1 MRLKVTQE
9 EVPKHSSIV
18 VAVGWYKTN
27 KQYQLLSCGD
37 DKAIWKWHV
46 EGTAIG
52 KLCDLDAYCTT
63 MAWMPNNKGSD
74 NVFAIGCT
82 DGSFRIISE
91 AGREE
96 KKVDAHR
103 GAVISLKW
111 SFDGSAIATAG
122 EDGCVKVWSRSGM
135 LRSTLTQM
143 PYSIYSVVWS
153 PDCEHLLF
161 ACKSTEKAGQKS
173 EDKAGSGKALDF
185 KDHQVVGKI
194 HLKSIQAGQ
203 KALEWKAHEG
213 VVLQLDWSF
222 VNNTILSGGED
233 CRYKIWDSYGRL
245 LFNSAPLDHVVTSV
259 AWSPNGKYFAVGSYN
274 VLKLCDR
281 TGWSYCRE
289 APESGSIF
297 SIHWCNDGTQL
308 ACGGGNGSVVFSG
321 LVDRTSSWQNTEVTL
336 DENNTIVVQ
345 DILNETKEE
354 LDFRD
359 RVTDM
364 SLAHGALVVTTNNQ
378 CFVYQSSN
386 WNTPHVEDL
395 KEPPTLI
402 VQCPHHF
409 ALVDANG
416 IQVISYEGRALSTI
430 KYSGLRTEF
439 LNESTLSICRDA
451 VALVDPTSPKT
462 VRVFDVF
469 TGRAMGQPLTH
480 KLDIVRISLNQQGS
494 GADRKI
500 AILDKNKDLYL
511 TKAMNSDR
519 TEKLGAMVD
528 TFMWNDSTDMLIA
541 LIDEKLVVYTYP
553 SVVFV
558 DKDLLPKTLQHK
570 TCPDA
575 GKYAQIVTFYGAHC
589 VIRKADGA
597 DLAMVTMPYPQ
608 LLYQHYE
615 KGQWE
620 QAVRLC
626 RYVKL
631 PELWASLAAMA
642 IHARALDT
650 VEIALAAIE
659 EVDKVQFVAHIN
671 KLPDEILR
679 QAELALFCKRPDE
692 ALNILLQNKRI
703 YRSIKMNIRLHRWS
717 DALELALKHQTHVDT
732 VLAYRARHLTQ
743 MKHVETNDTF
753 KQWAQQVEVD
763 WDTVKKKIAL
773 EKDTE
778 IRNAQGEQQAS

>member
-1 MRLKVTQE
+1 MRLKLTQE

-18 VAVGWYKTN
+18 VSVGWFKTG
-27 KQYQLLSCGD
+27 KQYELLSCSD
-37 DKAIWKWHV
+37 DKSIWKWHV
-46 EGTAIG
+46 EGSPIQ
-52 KLCDLDAYCTT
+52 KLCDLDAYATA
-63 MAWMPNNKGSD
+63 MAWMPNTKGSD
-74 NVFAIGCT
+74 NFYAIGCA
-82 DGSFRIISE
+82 DGSFRIMSE

-96 KKVDAHR
+96 KRVDAHR
-103 GAVISLKW
+103 GAVISVKW

-143 PYSIYSVVWS
+143 PNAIYSVVWS

-161 ACKSTEKAGQKS
+161 ACNR
-173 EDKAGSGKALDF
+173 
-185 KDHQVVGKI
+185 KI

-203 KALEWKAHEG
+203 KSVEWKAHEG
-213 VVLQLDWSF
+213 IVLQLDWSF
-222 VNNTILSGGED
+222 VNNTILSSGED

-245 LFNSAPLDHVVTSV
+245 LFCSAPLDHVVTSV
-259 AWSPNGKYFAVGSYN
+259 AWAPNGKYFAVGSYN

-289 APESGSIF
+289 SPETGSIF
-297 SIHWCNDGTQL
+297 SICWCNDGTQL
-308 ACGGGNGSVVFSG
+308 ACGGGNGAVVFAN
-321 LVDRTSSWQNTEVTL
+321 LVDRTSSWQNTDASL
-336 DENNTIVVQ
+336 DENNTIVVH
-345 DILNETKEE
+345 DITNETKEE

-359 RVTDM
+359 RVNDM
-364 SLAHGALVVTTNNQ
+364 SLAYGALVVTTNNQ
-378 CFVYQSSN
+378 CFVYQSTN

-409 ALVDANG
+409 ALVDALG
-416 IQVISYEGRALSTI
+416 IQVISYEGRCLSTI
-430 KYSGLRTEF
+430 KFSGLRSEF
-439 LNESTLSICRDA
+439 LNHQTLSICRDA
-451 VALVDPTSPKT
+451 VALVDPSSPKT
-462 VRVFDVF
+462 IRVFDVY
-469 TGRAMGQPLTH
+469 TGRPMGQPLTH
-480 KLDIVRISLNQQGS
+480 KLDVVRISLNQQGS
-494 GADRKI
+494 GADRTI

-511 TKAMNSDR
+511 TKAMQADR

-528 TFMWNDSTDMLIA
+528 TYMWNDATDMLIA
-541 LIDEKLVVYTYP
+541 LIDEKLTVFVYP

-558 DKDLLPKTLQHK
+558 DKDLLSKTLQTK
-570 TCPDA
+570 TCADA
-575 GKYAQIVTFYGAHC
+575 GKYAQIVAFYGAHC
-589 VIRKADGA
+589 TIRKADGA
-597 DLAMVTMPYPQ
+597 DLAMVTTPYPA
-608 LLYQHYE
+608 LLYQHFE
-615 KGQWE
+615 KQQWE

-642 IHARALDT
+642 IQSRALDT

-671 KLPDEILR
+671 KLPDDILR

-692 ALNILLQNKRI
+692 ALNLLLQNKRM
-703 YRSIKMNIRLHRWS
+703 YRAIKLNIRLHRWG

-743 MKHVETNDTF
+743 MKHVETNEQF
-753 KQWAQQVEVD
+753 KQWVQQVEVD

-773 EKDTE
+773 EKDAE
-778 IRNAQGEQQAS
+778 LRNAQGEAAS

>member
-1 MRLKVTQE
+1 MRLKLTQE

-18 VAVGWYKTN
+18 VAVGWFKHG
-27 KQYQLLSCGD
+27 KQYELLSCSD
-37 DKAIWKWHV
+37 DKSVWKWHV
-46 EGTAIG
+46 EGSPIG

-63 MAWMPNNKGSD
+63 MAWMPNGKGTD
-74 NVFAIGCT
+74 NTFAVGCA
-82 DGSFRIISE
+82 DGSFRIVQES
-91 AGREE
+91 GREE

-103 GAVISLKW
+103 GAIISLKW
-111 SFDGSAIATAG
+111 SYDGSAIATAG

-143 PYSIYSVVWS
+143 PNAIYSVVWS

-161 ACKSTEKAGQKS
+161 ACNR
-173 EDKAGSGKALDF
+173 
-185 KDHQVVGKI
+185 KI

-203 KALEWKAHEG
+203 KSVEWKAHEG
-213 VVLQLDWSF
+213 IVLQLDWSF
-222 VNNTILSGGED
+222 VNNTILSSGED

-245 LFNSAPLDHVVTSV
+245 LFCSAPLDHVVTSV

-289 APESGSIF
+289 SPETGSIF

-308 ACGGGNGSVVFSG
+308 ACGGGNGAVVFAS
-321 LVDRTSSWQNTEVTL
+321 LTDRTSSWQNTDVTL
-336 DENNTIVVQ
+336 DERNSIVVH
-345 DILNETKEE
+345 DITNETKEE

-359 RVTDM
+359 RVTDI
-364 SLAHGALVVTTNNQ
+364 SLAYGALVVTTNNQ

-402 VQCPHHF
+402 VQCQHHF

-416 IQVISYEGRALSTI
+416 VQVISYEGRLLSTI

-439 LNESTLSICRDA
+439 LNEGTLSICRDA
-451 VALVDPTSPKT
+451 VALVDPSAPKT
-462 VRVFDVF
+462 IRVFDVF
-469 TGRAMGQPLTH
+469 TGRPMGQPLVH
-480 KLDIVRISLNQQGS
+480 KLDIVRISLNQNGS
-494 GADRKI
+494 GADRQV

-511 TKAMNSDR
+511 TRAMNADR
-519 TEKLGAMVD
+519 TEKLGGMVD
-528 TFMWNDSTDMLIA
+528 TYMWNDSTDMLIA
-541 LIDEKLVVYTYP
+541 LIDEKLVVYIYP

-558 DKDLLPKTLQHK
+558 DKDLLAKTLQTK
-570 TCPDA
+570 PCNDA
-575 GKYAQIVTFYGAHC
+575 GKYAQIVAFYGSHC
-589 VIRKADGA
+589 MIRKADGA
-597 DLAMVTMPYPQ
+597 DLAMVTTPYPA
-608 LLYQHYE
+608 LLYQHFE

-631 PELWASLAAMA
+631 PELWSALAAMA
-642 IHARALDT
+642 IQARALDT

-671 KLPDEILR
+671 KLPDDILR

-692 ALNILLQNKRI
+692 ALNLLLQNKRV
-703 YRSIKMNIRLHRWS
+703 YRAIKLNIRLHRWG

-743 MKHVETNDTF
+743 MKHVETNTQF
-753 KQWAQQVEVD
+753 QQWAQQVEVD

-778 IRNAQGEQQAS
+778 LRNAQGEAAS